1 MFIVACIMQ
10 PLRSLGCKTCTILV
24 MVSIYLPLPVQSFS
38 YVYYSNPYSFISVR
52 EWDEKTRIK
61 TLVLGSMPST
71 ASSFCMFPSFTDL
84 QTGLMA
90 MSKASRL
97 LYIHQYIILH
107 CPCVNRNILHVYCMS
122 VESPRYLLLV
132 INVKIV

>member
-1 MFIVACIMQ
+1 MFIVACIVQ
-10 PLRSLGCKTCTILV
+10 PLRSLGCKACTILV

-97 LYIHQYIILH
+97 LYIHHAVHNTTLSMCKSEHII
-107 CPCVNRNILHVYCMS
+107 CILYVCWIS
-122 VESPRYLLLV
+122 EILV
-132 INVKIV
+132 VGYQC